1 VSVEGIVLLLAISI
15 IFGSIGEALAGY
27 SAGNFLVR
35 TGLGFIGA
43 LLGRWLPEQ
52 FDMPTLQTI
61 NLDGMTFPLVWCVAM
76 SGLFVA
82 VVGAAWGERAH

>member
-1 VSVEGIVLLLAISI
+1 VSVEGIVLLLSISI

-43 LLGRWLPEQ
+43 NLGRWLPQQ
-52 FDMPTLQTI
+52 FDMPTLQVVNI
-61 NLDGMTFPLVWCVAM
+61 EGQNFPVVWCVAV
-76 SGLFVA
+76 SALFVA
-82 VVGAAWGERAH
+82 VVGAVWGEREH

>member
-1 VSVEGIVLLLAISI
+1 MSVEGIVFLLAISI

-43 LLGRWLPEQ
+43 NLGRWLPAQ
-52 FDMPTLQTI
+52 FNMPTLEVVSI
-61 NLDGMTFPLVWCVAM
+61 GGEPFPVVWCVAVA
-76 SGLFVA
+76 GLFVA
-82 VVGAAWGERAH
+82 VVGAVWGERTH

>member
-1 VSVEGIVLLLAISI
+1 MSVEGIVLLFAISI

-43 LLGRWLPEQ
+43 NLGRWLPQQ
-52 FDMPTLQTI
+52 FDIPTLQVVQI
-61 NLDGMTFPLVWCVAM
+61 QGQNFPLVWSVAM
-76 SGLFVA
+76 CALFVA
-82 VVGAAWGERAH
+82 VVGAVWGERTH